1 MIWLTD
7 TVRVVHAL
15 LAPGSTSQH
24 TSREHNAP
32 LNGASHL
39 RAAPVRNIQQ
49 DCAD

>member
-1 MIWLTD
+1 MVWLAD
-7 TVRVVHAL
+7 TVLVVHAL

-32 LNGASHL
+32 VTDASHL
-39 RAAPVRNIQQ
+39 RAAPIRNIQQ